1 MSLISKYI
9 INKIIEESQIST
21 NDGTSGKFILRN
33 YPVSIFESIINYF
46 SSNLDHNILL
56 LIDDKLPL
64 SNSNGNCLNVNHEI
78 MAQYRNEN
86 VKNSAV
92 ELDRVSYIVF
102 ITNDTID
109 TLNDIS
115 TLTPDDISNEFEYI
129 IELIE
134 SSLLNG
140 KSKQNIKNISKVL
153 LRDIEELSPFEMEN
167 FIESSLK
174 YMGKDGYPLEDAMG
188 LSLNMLNAFK
198 CHKCFEPLKKLDSI
212 KQKDIKKLIKPIKTI
227 SAGLSKRIGNKTL
240 SIEELEE
247 KYYKNTE
254 TKELD
259 DEFQV
264 LDKNKQELIEKF
276 IKADSREITKNKNIF
291 NQLDW
296 YNDSIFRLFQKT
308 KSDTSKKLGLE
319 TKELLEE
326 KDIDISDNIKE
337 NLLQYDELAP
347 KDRDSLRS
355 ILEPIYKEFRSH
367 IEDSRSL
374 RSKWDKFL
382 YPTQSK
388 SSDFILGVLETVKKL
403 KSDTENIDH
412 ISVYLKQKL
421 PKAIMRNYSKHAIN
435 YLNKRYSILNTIS
448 ENIYFDFKFIS
459 EIEERVNSK
468 LDKEKKDQVIRK
480 YKKGQFS
487 KSTNELHFIV
497 EAQNSKGEKL
507 AERKLIW
514 SFNPNSILSGYR
526 DDIDSIESHLKS
538 NCLYANTVYRAT
550 GSEKG
555 EKKPL
560 SLFDFSSLESRGN
573 NAGYRLFPSKC
584 ENVPSSKNII
594 KIAKEILSED
604 IFNHFEELFKQYIKE
619 YSWVLEHLDIKKNIE
634 KKPFDFKRVDDFSKI
649 YIKLSQLL
657 YDNSDDDKFKQDVIE
672 PFLSLLTLRVG
683 KEDSVIIPA
692 YHPLRL
698 ISYFVKL
705 KHAFGFIDSY
715 IKSDD
720 ISMIKED
727 LYFSDLEQSFSTP
740 YYPEVFR
747 LFNAD
752 TKEESLLH
760 ISEICD
766 DYTILEPV
774 RNYLESGQST
784 DTIAQTTI
792 LTKVIENYLSLN
804 NHKQSSLKILLHA
817 VNNYDFPVKFMK
829 KLMSLDFVNENNSFE
844 IYLNDVDASHIRK
857 MYRSFLVDQNSKD
870 SEDAL
875 EYNEVSFLSNIRLNA
890 FDQSFRQIDSVND
903 QLNIAFLNDFVSS
916 KAKLEF
922 MNQILDV
929 SFDLYDYHPTMW
941 TKRKYMTE
949 KELTVG
955 KYLVSPVKTELTSS
969 FYDLL
974 YLTMSSNRGDYKNKI
989 PTLNIDRSH
998 QNLYTDLEAIHKR
1011 TDWVVNL
1018 DSLLDK
1024 KILEEFGANVI
1035 KYRKARHINR
1045 NLVISSKANTILLE
1059 NHLTKKFE
1067 EFNVDSKVIESS
1079 VDSIIKSANELSGDV
1094 LLKAIGRGRFANEM
1108 LGLVLAKSILENCTN
1123 NKNVMIYIDD
1133 YADWFLS
1140 SINSEEK
1147 LLMNQNNVLA
1157 DILSITPVFNNCDIS
1172 TVYIDIVE
1180 VKFCNEAGRPKL
1192 AKKSLQQTKDS
1203 YIQIKKVFEDN
1214 DCYDKEYWIAK
1225 ISDLIVETH
1234 HKSFDN
1240 NLTSE
1245 EVRNRIRLNKNINYV
1260 VRGMSYVFVY
1270 DYEDDFQV
1278 STGLD
1283 NIEQY
1288 IIGSK
1293 SIVSMIESL
1302 PELELDLM
1310 ELKFPKFDNVTQ
1322 VKHLLKEEKIALEPI
1337 VIEEVT
1343 IPEEVKN
1350 ITISE
1355 KEKERKQAEE
1365 IEVEET
1371 SNAVKAT
1378 VIDHGY
1384 RAKVLKV
1391 LFTPN
1396 AISVSLKPERGWKES
1411 NFYKMAN
1418 DFLAVDSLKLLR
1430 VEVVPGAYNLVFER
1444 KNRQVISYQEC
1455 LENREVTNG
1464 FGNTK
1469 ILLGRNEENNEVVYY
1484 NLDSEDPHALIAG
1497 MTKSGKSVLLN
1508 IFIIDLIRTNKI
1520 DELELILVD
1529 PKQVEFTR
1537 YENIPYLD
1545 EDGIITNK
1553 DLAIKKLHDVVEEM
1567 ERRYSLFKELGVND
1581 LTKYNNKSNGKL
1593 ARVVVIFDEF
1603 ADWML
1608 DDEFKR
1614 SASDAI
1620 QRLAGKA
1627 RAAGIHLIVSTQRP
1641 DNTVVPMILRA
1652 NLGAK
1657 FALRVDTEKNSNI
1670 IIDESGAE
1678 KLLGY
1683 GHMITKF
1690 AGSKQYIQ
1698 SAFISDEYIDNILYK
1713 DKYTFL
1719 KESTNISN
1727 SEYID

>member
-9 INKIIEESQIST
+9 INKIIKDSQIST
-21 NDGTSGKFILRN
+21 ADGTSGKFILRN
-33 YPVSIFESIINYF
+33 YPTFIFESLIKYF
-46 SSNLDHNILL
+46 SSNTQHNILL
-56 LIDDKLPL
+56 LIDDKLNL
-64 SNSNGNCLNVNHEI
+64 ISTSDNCINANHEI

-86 VKNSAV
+86 VKNSSV
-92 ELDRVSYIVF
+92 ELNKISYLVF

-115 TLTPDDISNEFEYI
+115 TLTPDDIGVEFEYI
-129 IELIE
+129 IDLIE
-134 SSLLNG
+134 STILNS

-153 LRDIEELSPFEMEN
+153 LREIEELSPFEMEK
-167 FIESSLK
+167 FIESILRF
-174 YMGKDGYPLEDAMG
+174 MEDEGYPLEDAMG
-188 LSLNMLNAFK
+188 LSLDKLNSFK
-198 CHKCFEPLKKLDSI
+198 CHKCFESLKKLDSI
-212 KQKDIKKLIKPIKTI
+212 NQKDIKKLIKPIKTI
-227 SAGLSKRIGNKTL
+227 SAALSKRVGNKTL

-247 KYYKNTE
+247 KYYKDTE
-254 TKELD
+254 YTDTKELD
-259 DEFQV
+259 EEFKV
-264 LDKNKQELIEKF
+264 LDKNKQELIERF
-276 IKADSREITKNKNIF
+276 IKADSREIAKNKYLF
-291 NQLDW
+291 SQLDW

-308 KSDTSKKLGLE
+308 KTDTTQKLGLS
-319 TKELLEE
+319 TIELLSE
-326 KDIDISDNIKE
+326 KDADITDNEKE
-337 NLLQYDELAP
+337 NLKQYDELPA
-347 KDRDSLRS
+347 KERDSLKTV
-355 ILEPIYKEFRSH
+355 LEPIYIKYKVI
-367 IEDSRSL
+367 IEDNKTL

-382 YPTQSK
+382 YPSQTK

-403 KSDTENIDH
+403 KSDGENIDH
-412 ISVYLKQKL
+412 VCVSLKQSQA
-421 PKAIMRNYSKHAIN
+421 KAIMRNYSKYAIN
-435 YLNKRYSILNTIS
+435 YLNRRYSILNAIS
-448 ENIYFDFKFIS
+448 ENIYFDFKFIT
-459 EIEERVNSK
+459 EIEERVESK
-468 LDKEKKDQVIRK
+468 LEKDKKDQVIKK
-480 YKKGQFS
+480 YKKGSIS
-487 KSTNELHFIV
+487 KSANELHFIL
-497 EAQNSKGEKL
+497 EAKDVNGKKI
-507 AERKLIW
+507 AERKLVW
-514 SFNPNSILSGYR
+514 SFNPNSLLSGYK
-526 DDIDSIESHLKS
+526 DDLDAIQSHLKS
-538 NCLYANTVYRAT
+538 NCLYGNIVYRAT

-560 SLFDFSSLESRGN
+560 SLFDFSSLESRGSN
-573 NAGYRLFPSKC
+573 SGYILFPKKC
-584 ENVPSSKNII
+584 QDNVPSSKSIM
-594 KIAKEILSED
+594 KVAKEILD
-604 IFNHFEELFKQYIKE
+604 IEKFKEFDELIKKHLNE
-619 YSWVLEHLDIKKNIE
+619 YLWILEHLDIKSNVEKNH
-634 KKPFDFKRVDDFSKI
+634 FDFLKIEEFSKN
-649 YIKLSQLL
+649 YIKLSNFL
-657 YDNSDDDKFKQDVIE
+657 YENSDNDKFKKDVIE
-672 PFLSLLTLRVG
+672 EFLSLLTVRVG
-683 KEDSVIIPA
+683 KEDSVIIPS

-705 KHAFGFIDSY
+705 KHAFSFIDAY

-727 LYFSDLEQSFSTP
+727 LFFSDLEQSFYTP

-747 LFNAD
+747 LFNAN

-760 ISEICD
+760 ISEVCD
-766 DYTILEPV
+766 DYTVLDPV

-784 DTIAQTTI
+784 DPSVQTTI

-844 IYLNDVDASHIRK
+844 IYLNDVDATHIRK

-870 SEDAL
+870 SEEAL

-890 FDQSFRQIDSVND
+890 FDQSFKQLDSVND

-922 MNQILDV
+922 RNQILDI
-929 SFDLYDYHPTMW
+929 SYDLFDYHPTMW

-955 KYLVSPVKTELTSS
+955 KYLVSPAKTELTSS

-974 YLTMSSNRGDYKNKI
+974 YLTMSSNRDDYKNKI
-989 PTLNIDRSH
+989 PTLNIDRGH
-998 QNLYTDLEAIHKR
+998 QNLSSDLAAIHKR

-1059 NHLTKKFE
+1059 NHLIKKFE
-1067 EFNVDSKVIESS
+1067 EFNVNTQLIRSS
-1079 VDSIIKSANELSGDV
+1079 VDKIIKSANELSGDV

-1108 LGLVLAKSILENCTN
+1108 LGLVLTKTILENCTN
-1123 NKNVMIYIDD
+1123 KKNVMIYIDD

-1157 DILSITPVFNNCDIS
+1157 DILSITPIFEDNDLS
-1172 TVYIDIVE
+1172 TIYVDIVE
-1180 VKFCNEAGRPKL
+1180 VKFCNEAGRANL
-1192 AKKSLQQTKDS
+1192 AKKSFQQTKDS
-1203 YIQIKKVFEDN
+1203 YNHIKKVFENN
-1214 DCYDKEYWIAK
+1214 DFYDKEYWLAK

-1234 HKSFDN
+1234 HKSFEN
-1240 NLTSE
+1240 SLTSE
-1245 EVRNRIRLNKNINYV
+1245 DIRNKIRLDKTIKYK

-1270 DYEDDFQV
+1270 DHDDDYQETKDDITQYV
-1278 STGLD
+1278 IGL
-1283 NIEQY
+1283 
-1288 IIGSK
+1288 K
-1293 SIVSMIESL
+1293 SIVSMIESMPSININFNELSL
-1302 PELELDLM
+1302 PTYEKIERDQLELPLIIENVEVDEEIIEEKVEQKDNVIDNSIEDEQKVKELKRKEEELEG
-1310 ELKFPKFDNVTQ
+1310 ES
-1322 VKHLLKEEKIALEPI
+1322 
-1337 VIEEVT
+1337 
-1343 IPEEVKN
+1343 
-1350 ITISE
+1350 IS
-1355 KEKERKQAEE
+1355 A
-1365 IEVEET
+1365 
-1371 SNAVKAT
+1371 AVKK
-1378 VIDHGY
+1378 VVLHHKY
-1384 RAKVLKV
+1384 RAKITKY

-1396 AISVSLKPERGWKES
+1396 AIRVSLEPELGWNES
-1411 NFYKMAN
+1411 IFYKMAN
-1418 DFLAVDSLKLLR
+1418 DFLSVERLRLLR
-1430 VEVVPGAYNLVFER
+1430 VEVVPGSYDLIFER
-1444 KNRQVISYQEC
+1444 KERQTIYYEDC
-1455 LENREVTNG
+1455 LVNRELSEG

-1520 DELELILVD
+1520 DELELVLVD

-1537 YENIPYLD
+1537 YKDIPYLD

-1567 ERRYSLFKELGVND
+1567 EKRYSLFKDMGVNN
-1581 LTKYNNKSNGKL
+1581 LVKYNNKSNNKL
-1593 ARVVVIFDEF
+1593 ARIVVIFDEF

-1627 RAAGIHLIVSTQRP
+1627 RAAGIHLVVSTQRP

-1690 AGSKQYIQ
+1690 AGKKQFIQ
-1698 SAFISDEYIDNILYK
+1698 SAFMSDEYIEKILY
-1713 DKYTFL
+1713 T
-1719 KESTNISN
+1719 
-1727 SEYID
+1727 

>member
-9 INKIIEESQIST
+9 INKIIKDSQISSA
-21 NDGTSGKFILRN
+21 DGTSGKFILRN
-33 YPVSIFESIINYF
+33 YPTFIFESLIKHF
-46 SSNLDHNILL
+46 SSNKQYNILL
-56 LIDDKLPL
+56 LVDDKLNL
-64 SNSNGNCLNVNHEI
+64 NSTSDNCINANHEI

-86 VKNSAV
+86 VKNSSV
-92 ELDRVSYIVF
+92 ELNKISYLVF
-102 ITNDTID
+102 VTNDTID
-109 TLNDIS
+109 TLNDIN
-115 TLTPDDISNEFEYI
+115 TLTPDDIGVEFEYI
-129 IELIE
+129 IDLIE
-134 SSLLNG
+134 SNILNS

-153 LRDIEELSPFEMEN
+153 LKEIEELSPFEMEK
-167 FIESSLK
+167 FIESILK
-174 YMGKDGYPLEDAMG
+174 FMEDEGYPLEDAMG
-188 LSLNMLNAFK
+188 LSLDKLNSFK
-198 CHKCFEPLKKLDSI
+198 CHKCFESLKKMDSI
-212 KQKDIKKLIKPIKTI
+212 NQKDIKKLIKPIRSI
-227 SAGLSKRIGNKTL
+227 SAALSKRLGNKTL
-240 SIEELEE
+240 TIEELEE
-247 KYYKNTE
+247 KYYKDID
-254 TKELD
+254 TKEID
-259 DEFQV
+259 DEFKV
-264 LDKNKQELIEKF
+264 LDNSKQELIERF
-276 IKADSREITKNKNIF
+276 IKADSREIAKNKYLF
-291 NQLDW
+291 SQLDW

-308 KSDTSKKLGLE
+308 KTDTTQKLGSS
-319 TKELLEE
+319 TIELLSE
-326 KDIDISDNIKE
+326 KDADITDNEKE
-337 NLLQYDELAP
+337 NLLHYDELP
-347 KDRDSLRS
+347 SKERDSLKS
-355 ILEPIYKEFRSH
+355 ILEPIYIKYKVI
-367 IEDSRSL
+367 IEDNRSL

-382 YPTQSK
+382 YPTQTK

-403 KSDTENIDH
+403 KSDGENIDH
-412 ISVYLKQKL
+412 ICVSLKQSQA
-421 PKAIMRNYSKHAIN
+421 KAIMRNYSKYAIN
-435 YLNKRYSILNTIS
+435 YLNRRYSVLNVIS
-448 ENIYFDFKFIS
+448 ENIYFDFKFIT
-459 EIEERVNSK
+459 EIEERVESK
-468 LDKEKKDQVIRK
+468 LDKDRKDQVIKK
-480 YKKGQFS
+480 YKKGSIS
-487 KSTNELHFIV
+487 KSANELHFIF
-497 EAQNSKGEKL
+497 EAKDVDRKKV

-514 SFNPNSILSGYR
+514 SFEPNSLLSGYK
-526 DDIDSIESHLKS
+526 DDIDSIQSHLKS
-538 NCLYANTVYRAT
+538 NCLYGNIVYRAT

-560 SLFDFSSLESRGN
+560 SLFDFSSLESRGSN
-573 NAGYRLFPSKC
+573 SGYILFPKKC
-584 ENVPSSKNII
+584 QDNAPSSKNII
-594 KIAKEILSED
+594 KVAKEILDAEKFKE
-604 IFNHFEELFKQYIKE
+604 FNELIKKYLNE
-619 YSWVLEHLDIKKNIE
+619 YLLILEHLDIKSNIE
-634 KKPFDFKRVDDFSKI
+634 KNHFDFMKIEEFSKS
-649 YIKLSQLL
+649 YIKLSTFL
-657 YDNSDDDKFKQDVIE
+657 YENSDNDKFKKDVIE
-672 PFLSLLTLRVG
+672 EFLSLLTIRVG
-683 KEDSVIIPA
+683 KEDSVIIPS

-705 KHAFGFIDSY
+705 KYAFSFIDAY

-727 LYFSDLEQSFSTP
+727 LFFSDLEQSFYTP

-747 LFNAD
+747 LFNAN

-760 ISEICD
+760 ISEVCD
-766 DYTILEPV
+766 DYTILDPV
-774 RNYLESGQST
+774 KNYLESGQST
-784 DTIAQTTI
+784 DPSVQTTI

-844 IYLNDVDASHIRK
+844 IYLNDDAKDISHIRK

-870 SEDAL
+870 SEEAL

-890 FDQSFRQIDSVND
+890 FDQSFKQLDSVND

-922 MNQILDV
+922 RNQILDI
-929 SFDLYDYHPTMW
+929 SYDLFDYHPTMW

-955 KYLVSPVKTELTSS
+955 KYLVSPAKTELTSS

-974 YLTMSSNRGDYKNKI
+974 YLTMSSNKDDYKNKI
-989 PTLNIDRSH
+989 PTLNIDRGH
-998 QNLYTDLEAIHKR
+998 QNLSSDLAAIHKR

-1059 NHLTKKFE
+1059 NHLIKKFE
-1067 EFNVDSKVIESS
+1067 EFNVDNQVIKSS
-1079 VDSIIKSANELSGDV
+1079 VDAIIKSANELSGDV
-1094 LLKAIGRGRFANEM
+1094 LLKAIGRGKFANEM
-1108 LGLVLAKSILENCTN
+1108 LGLVLTKSILENCTN
-1123 NKNVMIYIDD
+1123 KKNVMIYIDD

-1147 LLMNQNNVLA
+1147 LLMDQNNVLA
-1157 DILSITPVFNNCDIS
+1157 DILSITPIFEDNDLSTIYVDI
-1172 TVYIDIVE
+1172 IE

-1192 AKKSLQQTKDS
+1192 AKKSFQQTKDS
-1203 YIQIKKVFEDN
+1203 YNHIKKVFEEN
-1214 DCYDKEYWIAK
+1214 DYYDKEYWLAK

-1245 EVRNRIRLNKNINYV
+1245 DIRNKIRLDKTIKYK

-1270 DYEDDFQV
+1270 DHEDNYQEVKD
-1278 STGLD
+1278 D
-1283 NIEQY
+1283 IIQY
-1288 IIGSK
+1288 VIGSK
-1293 SIVSMIESL
+1293 SIVSMVESMPTINLKFDELNLPTYENIKNEQSNSLLSIETVEIDEKL
-1302 PELELDLM
+1302 FEDEI
-1310 ELKFPKFDNVTQ
+1310 ELKENIIDNNTEDEQ
-1322 VKHLLKEEKIALEPI
+1322 KIKELKRRNEENEG
-1337 VIEEVT
+1337 ES
-1343 IPEEVKN
+1343 
-1350 ITISE
+1350 ISAAV
-1355 KEKERKQAEE
+1355 RK
-1365 IEVEET
+1365 V
-1371 SNAVKAT
+1371 VLHHK
-1378 VIDHGY
+1378 Y
-1384 RAKVLKV
+1384 RAKIMKY

-1396 AISVSLKPERGWKES
+1396 AIRISLEPELGWNES
-1411 NFYKMAN
+1411 IFYKMAN
-1418 DFLAVDSLKLLR
+1418 DFLSVERLKLLR
-1430 VEVVPGAYNLVFER
+1430 VEVVPGSYDLIFQRNERQTIYYEDCLVD
-1444 KNRQVISYQEC
+1444 
-1455 LENREVTNG
+1455 RELSEG

-1469 ILLGRNEENNEVVYY
+1469 ILLGRNEENNSVVYY

-1537 YENIPYLD
+1537 YKNIPYLD

-1567 ERRYSLFKELGVND
+1567 EKRYSLFKDIGVNN
-1581 LTKYNNKSNGKL
+1581 LIKYNNKSNNKL
-1593 ARVVVIFDEF
+1593 GRIVFIFDEF

-1614 SASDAI
+1614 SASDLI

-1627 RAAGIHLIVSTQRP
+1627 RAAGIHLVISTQRP

-1690 AGSKQYIQ
+1690 AGKKQFIQ
-1698 SAFISDEYIDNILYK
+1698 SAFIHDEYIDNIIRKLP
-1713 DKYTFL
+1713 TM
-1719 KESTNISN
+1719 
-1727 SEYID
+1727 